1 MRNVPLLVCLLLL
14 ITTLSLGQG
23 SQPVVTSPAA
33 PYYSPDPLANISV
46 EVTKMSVSVGKL
58 TAQMKLFVDK
68 FEKVGGMTFNEKQQ
82 KLILAMEL
90 ISRAEARVAV
100 LQKAQIDLTEKLN
113 QSRNRL
119 TQVEVDL
126 RPASIERS
134 VTFTGTTQTEEL
146 RDARKTRLQAERTNL
161 TQLVQ
166 QITSNLAETN
176 EALREAQIL
185 AARLRKIYLPQIE
198 REMYEQ

>member
-14 ITTLSLGQG
+14 MTIGCLGQG
-23 SQPVVTSPAA
+23 GQPVTTSPAA
-33 PYYSPDPLANISV
+33 PYYSSDPLANISV

-68 FEKVGGMTFNEKQQ
+68 FEKVGGITFNEKQQ